1 MSLPQHQIHP
11 AFELRRSRRIDTLHL
26 TMYEFVHRKTGAL
39 HYHLATDNPENVFMV
54 AFRTVPTD
62 SRGAA
67 HILEHTVLCG
77 SERYPVRDPFFMMT
91 RRSLNTFM
99 NAFTTGDMTAYPFA
113 SQNRK
118 DFFNLLDIYLDS
130 VFFSRLDPLDFAQE
144 GLRLEYQIMDDPSSA
159 LVYKGIV
166 YNEMKGDASSPSSIL
181 YDTFKR
187 YLFPTTTYH
196 HNSGGDP
203 DQIPDLGYA
212 DLLSFYRTHYHP
224 SNAVFMTFGNIAAVD
239 LQERFETD
247 ALSRFEASDRVIEVK
262 NEKRYFAPIR
272 VEESYPFNSE
282 QDSVHEKTHLV
293 IGWLLGANTDL
304 EEMLKTHLLAN
315 VLLDTSASPLR
326 QALETTDLG
335 TSVSPLCGVEESSH
349 EISFMCG
356 IEGSEPNRIE
366 QLEELVLSV
375 LNRLSEEGVA
385 YERVEAVLHQLE
397 LQQREIGGDGYP
409 YGLQLILTGL
419 SASIHRGDP
428 IAMLDLDPVLLK
440 LRSAIKDPEFIKSLI
455 REQLLDNPH
464 RVSLTLKPDI
474 QINDLREKAEKQKL
488 QRIKASLDS
497 DRQQEII
504 DLAVYLDER
513 QTGNENA
520 DLLPKV
526 GLEDISAAVSIPE
539 AEESRLPSG
548 QKVSFYGQGT
558 NGLVYQQVVTSLPK
572 LEPDLLHLLPLYTH
586 ILTEIGSGG
595 RDYLET
601 QHLQHS
607 VTGGFNAFATF
618 RGGITDVQQ
627 VSGFMT
633 LSSKAL
639 ARNHR
644 RMSDLLMET
653 LQTVQFD
660 EAGRIR
666 DLISHSRARREANIT
681 NSGSML
687 AMTAAASGLSPVINL
702 NHRVSGLAGLVHFR
716 RLDDDI
722 KNDAKLE
729 SLCDKLRQIHER
741 VLASPQQLLI
751 VADEE
756 RRAELLDYLQSSWDS
771 RPSAGSAFE
780 PFGLD
785 QVKQQVNQ
793 IWTTNTQVNFCAKA
807 FLTVPEG
814 DPDAAVFAVLGG
826 VLRNGFLHGAIR
838 EQGGAY
844 GAGASQD
851 SSNAVFRFSSFR
863 DPNLAQTLD
872 HFDAAIKWLQQSKV
886 TFEQVEEAIL
896 GVVSSIDAPG
906 SPAGEARQA
915 FHNNLFGRTPEHRIR
930 LRSDI
935 LKVRVED
942 LKRVVDQ
949 YLKPELA
956 STAVLTNITMSGEL
970 DHQQF
975 EVTNL

>member
-1 MSLPQHQIHP
+1 
-11 AFELRRSRRIDTLHL
+11 
-26 TMYEFVHRKTGAL
+26 
-39 HYHLATDNPENVFMV
+39 
-54 AFRTVPTD
+54 
-62 SRGAA
+62 
-67 HILEHTVLCG
+67 
-77 SERYPVRDPFFMMT
+77 
-91 RRSLNTFM
+91 
-99 NAFTTGDMTAYPFA
+99 
-113 SQNRK
+113 
-118 DFFNLLDIYLDS
+118 
-130 VFFSRLDPLDFAQE
+130 
-144 GLRLEYQIMDDPSSA
+144 
-159 LVYKGIV
+159 
-166 YNEMKGDASSPSSIL
+166 
-181 YDTFKR
+181 
-187 YLFPTTTYH
+187 
-196 HNSGGDP
+196 
-203 DQIPDLGYA
+203 
-212 DLLSFYRTHYHP
+212 
-224 SNAVFMTFGNIAAVD
+224 
-239 LQERFETD
+239 
-247 ALSRFEASDRVIEVK
+247 
-262 NEKRYFAPIR
+262 
-272 VEESYPFNSE
+272 
-282 QDSVHEKTHLV
+282 
-293 IGWLLGANTDL
+293 
-304 EEMLKTHLLAN
+304 
-315 VLLDTSASPLR
+315 
-326 QALETTDLG
+326 
-335 TSVSPLCGVEESSH
+335 
-349 EISFMCG
+349 
-356 IEGSEPNRIE
+356 
-366 QLEELVLSV
+366 
-375 LNRLSEEGVA
+375 
-385 YERVEAVLHQLE
+385 
-397 LQQREIGGDGYP
+397 
-409 YGLQLILTGL
+409 
-419 SASIHRGDP
+419 
-428 IAMLDLDPVLLK
+428 
-440 LRSAIKDPEFIKSLI
+440 
-455 REQLLDNPH
+455 
-464 RVSLTLKPDI
+464 
-474 QINDLREKAEKQKL
+474 
-488 QRIKASLDS
+488 
-497 DRQQEII
+497 
-504 DLAVYLDER
+504 
-513 QTGNENA
+513 
-520 DLLPKV
+520 
-526 GLEDISAAVSIPE
+526 
-539 AEESRLPSG
+539 
-548 QKVSFYGQGT
+548 
-558 NGLVYQQVVTSLPK
+558 
-572 LEPDLLHLLPLYTH
+572 
-586 ILTEIGSGG
+586 
-595 RDYLET
+595 
-601 QHLQHS
+601 
-607 VTGGFNAFATF
+607 
-618 RGGITDVQQ
+618 
-627 VSGFMT
+627 
-633 LSSKAL
+633 
-639 ARNHR
+639 
-644 RMSDLLMET
+644 
-653 LQTVQFD
+653 
-660 EAGRIR
+660 
-666 DLISHSRARREANIT
+666 
-681 NSGSML
+681 ML

-956 STAVLTNITMSGEL
+956 STAVLTNIPMSGEL